1 MRVTKAATRFAPSPN
16 GLLHVGHALSAII
29 AHDTAR
35 QLGGRFLLRIE
46 DIDTGR
52 SRPEYVA
59 AIFEDLKWLGLS
71 WEEPVLVQ
79 SQHFR
84 EYLTAADK
92 LIAQGLLYPCFASR
106 TEIATAADPSKTDPD
121 GVQLYPGIWRSA
133 SADAINERIERGE
146 TPALRLNMT
155 AALEAMRAKL
165 GGKPLTFTEVA
176 VDGSEE
182 IVAADPA
189 RWGDAVIIRKDVPA
203 SYHLAV
209 VVDDARQGITHVTRG
224 RDLYEATSLHRLLQ
238 TLLDLPEPVYSHHNL
253 IRWQDGRKLS
263 KSNGD
268 MGIRSL
274 REEGASAADIRRAI
288 GLA

>member
-1 MRVTKAATRFAPSPN
+1 
-16 GLLHVGHALSAII
+16 
-29 AHDTAR
+29 
-35 QLGGRFLLRIE
+35 
-46 DIDTGR
+46 
-52 SRPEYVA
+52 
-59 AIFEDLKWLGLS
+59 
-71 WEEPVLVQ
+71 
-79 SQHFR
+79 
-84 EYLTAADK
+84 
-92 LIAQGLLYPCFASR
+92 
-106 TEIATAADPSKTDPD
+106 
-121 GVQLYPGIWRSA
+121 VQLYPGIWRSA